1 MIIQNALV
9 LSALVDLAVLQIWV
23 NQSMPYIFC
32 YTRYYKFRHSGDY
45 PLNYDENS
53 RVKLLVIIWW
63 NTVFYCTI
71 LELGNLTITNDVVHF
86 LSAQKIL
93 LHHMFEWL
101 NLLTKYVQK
110 FCRLKR
116 SIWSMGRVFKPAND
130 LYPEFTKNSNSF
142 L

>member
-1 MIIQNALV
+1 ML
-9 LSALVDLAVLQIWV
+9 
-23 NQSMPYIFC
+23 C
-32 YTRYYKFRHSGDY
+32 YKFGSINLCPIYSLYYKFRHSGDY
-45 PLNYDENS
+45 PLNYDEI
-53 RVKLLVIIWW
+53 KLLVIIWW

-130 LYPEFTKNSNSF
+130 LYPEFTKNSNTYYYSSDHTLLIQRKLNKCF
-142 L
+142 SL